1 MWLPCGK
8 SDSQVEPGFSV
19 LESFGG
25 DGVKITFP
33 EQHVVLPP
41 DFDLSSILR
50 VEEHAIF
57 WLDRSDMGAHRHDLA
72 PGEPAPDGDCRRDK
86 DSAATAPLPGLV
98 VGRDQNPIVQHADRQ
113 PALVQTG

>member
-41 DFDLSSILR
+41 DFDLGSGLR

-72 PGEPAPDGDCRRDK
+72 PGEPAPD
-86 DSAATAPLPGLV
+86 
-98 VGRDQNPIVQHADRQ
+98 DRKSTRLNSSHTVISY
-113 PALVQTG
+113 AVFCLKKKKK